1 MVAVELS
8 SLPALDVRPM
18 LTREREAL
26 LSLLRSLSSAEW
38 RAETAAPGWT
48 VKDVA
53 LHLLDDDL
61 GWLSRG
67 RDGDGSGT
75 LPMNDHESFVA
86 ALAAKNQRWIT
97 GARGLSR
104 PVVIGMLE
112 WAGQQLD
119 DHYASMDLLGDG
131 QVSWASDGSVPSW
144 FDIAQDLTE
153 RWVHQMQ
160 IREAVDRV
168 EGYQADYLPVVLR
181 TFVWALPHQYRVV
194 ASRGTTLEVDLS
206 AGGLWTLTCIGDS
219 RWSLSEGSSPDPDCR
234 VRFAD
239 GAGWRWLTGAR
250 VPADGMTLDGP
261 AHLHEP
267 LLRVRGILA

>member
-1 MVAVELS
+1 M
-8 SLPALDVRPM
+8 PALDVRPM
-18 LTREREAL
+18 LTGERETL

-67 RDGDGSGT
+67 RDGDGSG
-75 LPMNDHESFVA
+75 LLRMSDHESFVA
-86 ALAAKNQRWIT
+86 ALAAKNERWIA

-104 PVVIGMLE
+104 EVVIGLLE
-112 WAGQQLD
+112 WAGQQMD
-119 DHYASMDLLGDG
+119 AYYASMDLLGDG
-131 QVSWASDGSVPSW
+131 QVSWASDESVPCW

-168 EGYQADYLPVVLR
+168 EGYRADHLPVVLH
-181 TFVWALPHQYRVV
+181 TFVWALPHQYRVP
-194 ASRGTTLEVDLS
+194 AARGTTLEVDLS
-206 AGGLWTLTCIGDS
+206 VGGLWTLTCVGDS
-219 RWSLSEGSSPDPDCR
+219 RWSLSVGSPHHADCR

-239 GAGWRWLTGAR
+239 DAGWRWLTGAR
-250 VPADGMTLDGP
+250 VPADGMTFEGP
-261 AHLHEP
+261 AYLHEP
-267 LLRVRGILA
+267 LLRIRGILA